1 MRPRNEVGGHSHIPN
16 FLSRIELTMVDHL
29 PFFEMVFT
37 GLCAAE
43 DETINTLQLCADPYN
58 LDVDLHSSRLFS
70 LLNGKSIRS
79 NLIPDL

>member
-1 MRPRNEVGGHSHIPN
+1 MRPQRSRWTFSYTELFVQNRIDDGG
-16 FLSRIELTMVDHL
+16 
-29 PFFEMVFT
+29 PFALFEMVFT
-37 GLCAAE
+37 GLCTAE
-43 DETINTLQLCADPYN
+43 DETTINILQFSDPYN